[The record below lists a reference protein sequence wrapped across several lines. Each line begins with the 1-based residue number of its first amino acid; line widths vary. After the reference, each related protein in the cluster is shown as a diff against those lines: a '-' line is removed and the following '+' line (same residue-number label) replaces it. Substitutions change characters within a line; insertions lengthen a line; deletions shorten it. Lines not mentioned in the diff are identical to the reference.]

1 MPICLFCIQTF
12 TAPARTIVNISRIFC
27 LFLLNLG
34 LHAFVCGQ
42 SRITDSLQH
51 ELQNV
56 SNDRDRVAI
65 TLQLAEQFA
74 TRNPFLALEYTSES
88 LKLAGKLQSDSLL
101 VQANMHQATAYLHL
115 GNYARAL
122 QYYQAAIQDA
132 QKLSDSL
139 WLSTAQGHVGII
151 HYYQRD
157 YEGALNQYLK
167 ALNQFPSIKAGDKMA
182 KIRKANLLNNIG
194 IVYDETKRFKEAGHY
209 YDEAIKLARDANDIG
224 FIANILNNQGT
235 LFKDLGNNDL
245 AFKHYREAMELR
257 KSQNNKLGLARS
269 YHNIGQFYF
278 NQLKNF
284 DSAELYLKRAI
295 VYGEE
300 IGLWETVESS
310 SELLTKA
317 YKEQGSYM
325 EALATLELNRRV
337 KDSLFNEESTRK
349 ITQLEMQF
357 EFDKKQ
363 SQLEAEQQE
372 REWYYWIVGG
382 GVSLLLI
389 IVTLLFFLQRN
400 KTKRSQ
406 LEQAHLNLEKINLKN
421 DLAMK
426 DKELAANIMYL
437 LNKNELINS
446 ISEKLMEIKEKVAP
460 PSQAAVQKVV
470 LDLQS
475 NLQPELWQEF
485 EFRFQQV
492 HEHFYKT
499 LNEKFP
505 DLTPSEIRLCA
516 FLKLNMTTKE
526 ISAITHQNAKSIDVA
541 RTRLRKKLNLTGTD
555 HNLVTFL
562 AQLDKPVTHV

>member
-1 MPICLFCIQTF
+1 MIATM
-12 TAPARTIVNISRIFC
+12 SRIFC

-34 LHAFVCGQ
+34 LQVIVRGQ
-42 SRITDSLQH
+42 SSITDSLQH

-56 SNDRDRVAI
+56 SDDRDRIAI
-65 TLQLAEQFA
+65 TLKLAEQLA
-74 TRNPFLALEYTSES
+74 TRNPFLSLEYTSES
-88 LKLAGKLQSDSLL
+88 LKLAARLKSDSLL
-101 VQANMHQATAYLHL
+101 VQANLHQANAYLHL
-115 GNYARAL
+115 GNYVRAM
-122 QYYQAAIQDA
+122 QFYQAAIQGA

-139 WLSTAQGHVGII
+139 NLSASQGNLGII
-151 HYYQRD
+151 HYYQHN
-157 YEGALNQYLK
+157 YEGALIQYLK
-167 ALNQFPSIKAGDKMA
+167 ALDEFPAIKAGDKKA
-182 KIRKANLLNNIG
+182 KIRKANLLSNIG
-194 IVYDETKRFKEAGHY
+194 VVYDETKRYEEAGRY
-209 YDEAIKLARDANDIG
+209 YDEALLLARDANDPEV
-224 FIANILNNQGT
+224 IANILNNQGT
-235 LFKDLGNNDL
+235 LFRDLGNNDL

-257 KSQNNKLGLARS
+257 KNQNNKFGLTRS

-278 NQLKNF
+278 KQVKNF
-284 DSAELYLKRAI
+284 DSAEYYLKKAI

-310 SELLTKA
+310 TELLTIA
-317 YKEQGSYM
+317 YKERGAYK
-325 EALATLELNRRV
+325 EALAALELNRRV

-357 EFDKKQ
+357 DFDKKQ
-363 SQLEAEQQE
+363 SQLAAEQQE
-372 REWYYWIVGG
+372 REWYYWMGG
-382 GVSLLLI
+382 SVVFLLLV

-400 KTKRSQ
+400 KTRRSQ

-421 DLAMK
+421 DLAIK

-446 ISEKLMEIKEKVAP
+446 ISEKLLEIKEQVGP

-562 AQLDKPVTHV
+562 AQLDRPSTHV

>member
-1 MPICLFCIQTF
+1 
-12 TAPARTIVNISRIFC
+12 
-27 LFLLNLG
+27 LLILG
-34 LHAFVCGQ
+34 LHAVTWGQ
-42 SRITDSLQH
+42 SIDTDSLQH
-51 ELQNV
+51 ELQ
-56 SNDRDRVAI
+56 SISDDKDRVAI
-65 TLQLAEQFA
+65 TLQLAEQLA

-88 LKLAGKLQSDSLL
+88 LKLAARLKSDSLL
-101 VQANMHQATAYLHL
+101 VQANIHQANAYLHL
-115 GNYARAL
+115 GNYARAM
-122 QYYQAAIQDA
+122 QFYQTAIQGA
-132 QKLSDSL
+132 QKLSDSSR
-139 WLSTAQGHVGII
+139 LSAAQGNVGII
-151 HYYQRD
+151 HYYQHN

-167 ALNQFPSIKAGDKMA
+167 ALDEFPSIKVDDKRA
-182 KIRKANLLNNIG
+182 KVRKANLLNNIG
-194 IVYDETKRFKEAGHY
+194 VVYDETKHYKEAGRY
-209 YDEAIKLARDANDIG
+209 YDEALLLARDANDTEI
-224 FIANILNNQGT
+224 IANILNNQGT
-235 LFKDLGNNDL
+235 LFRDLGNNDL
-245 AFKHYREAMELR
+245 AFKRYREAMELR
-257 KSQNNKLGLARS
+257 KNQNNIFGLARS

-278 NQLKNF
+278 KQIKNF
-284 DSAELYLKRAI
+284 DSAEHYLKKAI
-295 VYGEE
+295 VFGEE

-317 YKEQGSYM
+317 YTEKGAYK
-325 EALATLELNRRV
+325 EALETLELNRRV
-337 KDSLFNEESTRK
+337 KDSLFNQESTRK

-363 SQLEAEQQE
+363 SQLEAAQQE
-372 REWYYWIVGG
+372 REWYYWIAGS
-382 GVSLLLI
+382 GVFLLLI

-400 KTKRSQ
+400 KTRRSE
-406 LEQAHLNLEKINLKN
+406 LEQAHLNLERINLKN
-421 DLAMK
+421 DLAIK

-446 ISEKLMEIKEKVAP
+446 ISEKLLEIKEQVAP

-492 HEHFYKT
+492 HEHFYNT

-562 AQLDKPVTHV
+562 SQLDKPATHV

>member
-1 MPICLFCIQTF
+1 LF
-12 TAPARTIVNISRIFC
+12 
-27 LFLLNLG
+27 NLG
-34 LHAFVCGQ
+34 LHAVARGQ
-42 SRITDSLQH
+42 SISTDSLQH
-51 ELQNV
+51 ELQSV
-56 SNDRDRVAI
+56 SDDKDRVAI
-65 TLQLAEQFA
+65 TLQLAEHLA
-74 TRNPFLALEYTSES
+74 TRNPFLALEYASES
-88 LKLAGKLQSDSLL
+88 LKLAARLKSDSLL
-101 VQANMHQATAYLHL
+101 VQANIHQANAYLHL
-115 GNYARAL
+115 GNYARAM
-122 QYYQAAIQDA
+122 QFYQAAIQGA
-132 QKLSDSL
+132 QKLSDSIR
-139 WLSTAQGHVGII
+139 LSASQGNVGII
-151 HYYQRD
+151 HYYQHN

-167 ALNQFPSIKAGDKMA
+167 ALDEFPSIKADDKRA
-182 KIRKANLLNNIG
+182 KVRKANLLNNIG
-194 IVYDETKRFKEAGHY
+194 VVYDETKRYKEAGRY
-209 YDEAIKLARDANDIG
+209 YGEALLLAREANDPEI
-224 FIANILNNQGT
+224 IANILNNQGT
-235 LFKDLGNNDL
+235 LFRDLGNNDL

-257 KSQNNKLGLARS
+257 KSQNNKFGLARS

-284 DSAELYLKRAI
+284 DSAEYYLKNAI

-317 YKEQGSYM
+317 YKEQGAFQD
-325 EALATLELNRRV
+325 ALATLELNKRV
-337 KDSLFNEESTRK
+337 KDSLFNQESTRK

-363 SQLEAEQQE
+363 SQLEAAQQE
-372 REWYYWIVGG
+372 KELYYWIGG
-382 GVSLLLI
+382 SGVFLLLI
-389 IVTLLFFLQRN
+389 IVTLLFILQRN
-400 KTKRSQ
+400 KTRRSE
-406 LEQAHLNLEKINLKN
+406 LEQAHLKLEKINLKN
-421 DLAMK
+421 DLAIR

-437 LNKNELINS
+437 LNKNELINN
-446 ISEKLMEIKEKVAP
+446 ISEKLLEIKEQVAP
-460 PSQAAVQKVV
+460 SSQAAVQKVV

-492 HEHFYKT
+492 HEHFYNT

-562 AQLDKPVTHV
+562 SQLDKPATHV